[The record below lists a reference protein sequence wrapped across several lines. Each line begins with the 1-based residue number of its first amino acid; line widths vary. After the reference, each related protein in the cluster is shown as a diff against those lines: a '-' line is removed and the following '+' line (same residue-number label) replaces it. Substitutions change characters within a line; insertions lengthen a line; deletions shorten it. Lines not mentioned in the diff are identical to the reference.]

1 MSDDTRAETS
11 VLSAFVLFL
20 VVAGLIGWDLVVD
33 YREGV
38 SWPHLVV
45 ELLVLAAAASGAVIV
60 WGQLRRA
67 RQHLVVARVEAERW
81 RQESHELL
89 RGLGAAIQKQFSRWE
104 LTAAESEIGLLLL
117 KGLSHKQIA
126 GLRQTSERTV
136 REQARSLYRKAGL
149 SGRASLSAFFLEDL
163 LLPTAADPEGAAG
176 PGSETDSPGIG
187 SSGVKTMPSVP
198 KTRFGLE
205 INGRARAASAV
216 P

>member
-1 MSDDTRAETS
+1 MSDDARAETS

-176 PGSETDSPGIG
+176 PGSETDSP
-187 SSGVKTMPSVP
+187 
-198 KTRFGLE
+198 
-205 INGRARAASAV
+205 AA
-216 P
+216 

>member
-1 MSDDTRAETS
+1 M
-11 VLSAFVLFL
+11 SAFVLFL
-20 VVAGLIGWDLVVD
+20 VVACLIGWDLVVD

-38 SWPHLVV
+38 SWSHLVV
-45 ELLVLAAAASGAVIV
+45 ELFVLAAAAGGAVIV

-89 RGLGAAIQKQFSRWE
+89 RGLGAAIQNQFSRWE

-163 LLPTAADPEGAAG
+163 LLPNGTDPERPGDAA
-176 PGSETDSPGIG
+176 PQAEP
-187 SSGVKTMPSVP
+187 P
-198 KTRFGLE
+198 
-205 INGRARAASAV
+205 
-216 P
+216 